1 MCCIRLEFK
10 SKTQRFLM
18 KTDTIPT
25 DISTSGT
32 DEHVK
37 MYTRTSKVTAEREKQ
52 FNQLNLNTAAKHYDT
67 GSLFV

>member
-1 MCCIRLEFK
+1 
-10 SKTQRFLM
+10 M
-18 KTDTIPT
+18 KTDAIPT

-37 MYTRTSKVTAEREKQ
+37 MYTRTSKVTAEVTAEGKKQ

-67 GSLFV
+67 GFLFA

>member
-1 MCCIRLEFK
+1 
-10 SKTQRFLM
+10 M

-52 FNQLNLNTAAKHYDT
+52 FNQLNLNTAA
-67 GSLFV
+67 LFV